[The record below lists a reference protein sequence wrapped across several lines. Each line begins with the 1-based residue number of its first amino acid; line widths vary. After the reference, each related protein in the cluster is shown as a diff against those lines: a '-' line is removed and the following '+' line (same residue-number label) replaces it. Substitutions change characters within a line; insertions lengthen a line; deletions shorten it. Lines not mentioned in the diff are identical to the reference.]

1 MAHQG
6 PAVEDPVLKIV
17 GILAAGI
24 LSIWGAVFTGKKIES
39 RRRNRQAAEDD
50 DEDARPYG
58 STSRQMMNSILEQMT
73 SFRTYDFPLFKQQLL
88 EKIDERL
95 DVQRRELHERLT
107 RQREEIFRKISALE
121 DRISELER
129 KS

>member
-17 GILAAGI
+17 GYLAAGI
-24 LSIWGAVFTGKKIES
+24 VSIWGAVFAGTKIE
-39 RRRNRQAAEDD
+39 RRRRQAAEEE
-50 DEDARPYG
+50 DEESRPHG
-58 STSRQMMNSILEQMT
+58 NTSRQMMNSILEQMT